1 MAASVALVN
10 QWFVNV
16 ASLFVSVGVSL
27 CKEEIGLQWGVSAGL
42 VGTEGVGRF
51 EVLFEVS
58 LSPPLLSLLL
68 RCGVGSPESRTCART
83 SAGKFIKLH
92 LHS

>member
-1 MAASVALVN
+1 MAASL
-10 QWFVNV
+10 
-16 ASLFVSVGVSL
+16 LFVSVGESL

-51 EVLFEVS
+51 EEVLFEVS

-68 RCGVGSPESRTCART
+68 RCGVGNSESWACVRT